1 MIKSQTLKLSINI
14 MKKFTALFLL
24 LFSSCATISN
34 VSKVN
39 INEGFPHNEIQKIAV
54 IKFKVS
60 DKKDKLGSKAITV
73 QDAGDILAT
82 ATALEL
88 EKWGKYIVIN
98 REALKEELKLKNLR
112 EKDFLQT
119 EDYSTLG
126 KTLGVDAIVIGKV
139 EDCGVSYSTISSRF
153 ILTLVTKVSFTASCI
168 DVSTNET
175 IWDIKI
181 AGSSGDDN
189 ERVLA
194 AKLLAKAINTLKTK
208 LN

>member
-1 MIKSQTLKLSINI
+1 
-14 MKKFTALFLL
+14 MKKFTVLFLL

-60 DKKDKLGSKAITV
+60 DKNRDKLGSKAITA
-73 QDAGDILAT
+73 QDAGAILAT
-82 ATALEL
+82 ATAIEL
-88 EKWGKYIVIN
+88 EKWGKYIVIS

-126 KTLGVDAIVIGKV
+126 KTLGVDAVVIGKV
-139 EDCGVSYSTISSRF
+139 EDCGVSYSSISSRF
-153 ILTLVTKVSFTASCI
+153 ILSLVTKVSFTASCI

-181 AGSSGDDN
+181 SGRSGDDN
-189 ERVLA
+189 EGVLA
-194 AKLLAKAINTLKTK
+194 AKLLAKAVNSLKTK